1 MRRSILLPLVSTLT
15 LWILAG
21 PAMAGVVFEVE
32 TTDHTQ
38 EEPRSEPIEI
48 RAEGKNLTMSIPQA
62 QGSPD
67 SMVYRGVPRE
77 MLVIQHA
84 SQTYMKI
91 DEEAVKAMASQVSS
105 AMSQIEEAM
114 ANIPEKQRA
123 MMEKLLQERM
133 PPPAAEQEKPS
144 LEFRKTGE
152 RATKNGY
159 PCTKYEV
166 MEAGRKRSELWV
178 TDWSNVEGGADVA
191 AAFEDMADFFS
202 DLIHSLPQSGGG
214 FGGGLSG
221 LAAGPIMGLREIDGF
236 PVVTREFGEDGSLVG
251 ESELRSARRE
261 TIDPDAFEPPS
272 GYKRQEMFTGG

>member
-1 MRRSILLPLVSTLT
+1 MKRSILLPLFTTLT
-15 LWILAG
+15 LWMAG

-32 TTDHTQ
+32 TTDHTR
-38 EEPRSEPIEI
+38 EEPRSQQIEI
-48 RAEGKNLTMSIPQA
+48 RAEGKNLTMNIPQA

-67 SMVYRGVPRE
+67 AMVYRGASRE

-84 SQTYMKI
+84 NQSYMQI

-133 PPPAAEQEKPS
+133 PPPAAEPEKPS

-152 RATKNGY
+152 KAEKNGY
-159 PCTKYEV
+159 PCTRYEV
-166 MEAGRKRSELWV
+166 LQAGRKRSELWV
-178 TDWSNVEGGADVA
+178 TDWSNVEGGAEVA
-191 AAFEDMADFFS
+191 VAFEDMADFFS
-202 DLIHSLPQSGGG
+202 ELIKSLPDTGGG
-214 FGGGLSG
+214 FGGGFGG
-221 LAAGPIMGLREIDGF
+221 LAEGPIMGLREIGGF
-236 PVVTREFGEDGSLVG
+236 PVVTREFGEDGSLEG

-261 TIDPDAFEPPS
+261 SIDPDAFEPPA
-272 GYKRQEMFTGG
+272 GYKRQQMFTGE